1 MLLRNGKTTNKV
13 RRKRRRLPQF
23 VWKSLT
29 PKPSVEILQE
39 QQIQDLENYI
49 KRLQEQ
55 IYFLEEENSERRDE
69 NYLLQE
75 ENSELRD
82 ENYFLEEEN
91 SELREQLTWN

>member
-49 KRLQEQ
+49 KQLQEQ
-55 IYFLEEENSERRDE
+55 IYFLEEENSERRDD

-82 ENYFLEEEN
+82 ENYLLEEEN

>member
-49 KRLQEQ
+49 KQLQEQ
-55 IYFLEEENSERRDE
+55 IYFLEEENSELREE

-75 ENSELRD
+75 ENSELR
-82 ENYFLEEEN
+82 
-91 SELREQLTWN
+91 EQLTWN

>member
-49 KRLQEQ
+49 KQLQEQ

-82 ENYFLEEEN
+82 ENYLLEEEN